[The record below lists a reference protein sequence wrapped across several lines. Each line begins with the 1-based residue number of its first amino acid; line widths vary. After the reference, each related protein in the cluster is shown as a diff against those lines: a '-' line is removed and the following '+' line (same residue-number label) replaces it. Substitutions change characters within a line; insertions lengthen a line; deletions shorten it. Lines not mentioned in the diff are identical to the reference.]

1 MDVKA
6 LREKLQMTQQELADN
21 CGVTVRTVQNWE
33 DGRKIPVAMMKLLKN
48 IEDSHEIISSF
59 NQDKSVNVES
69 GNGTTIHINADTE
82 RIFAHLERQQDIMS
96 RQLEEIVEM
105 RKLAQK
111 KDEQI
116 DVLLKMIQSAQ
127 QSAE

>member
-6 LREKLQMTQQELADN
+6 LREKLQMTQHELADN

-69 GNGTTIHINADTE
+69 GNGNTIHINADTE

>member
-59 NQDKSVNVES
+59 NQDKSVNAEC
-69 GNGTTIHINADTE
+69 GNGNTIHINADTE

>member
-69 GNGTTIHINADTE
+69 GNGNTIHINADTE

>member
-59 NQDKSVNVES
+59 NQDKSVNVECV
-69 GNGTTIHINADTE
+69 HINADTE

-116 DVLLKMIQSAQ
+116 DVLLKMIQSTQ